1 MCETAVPDFRAE
13 RSVNTGAARAYR
25 GCALSIEQV
34 SLNIQ
39 MYTIR
44 GYILT
49 AGFVQQNGS

>member
-1 MCETAVPDFRAE
+1 MSETAVLDFRAE
-13 RSVNTGAARAYR
+13 RSVNPGAARAYH

-39 MYTIR
+39 MYIR